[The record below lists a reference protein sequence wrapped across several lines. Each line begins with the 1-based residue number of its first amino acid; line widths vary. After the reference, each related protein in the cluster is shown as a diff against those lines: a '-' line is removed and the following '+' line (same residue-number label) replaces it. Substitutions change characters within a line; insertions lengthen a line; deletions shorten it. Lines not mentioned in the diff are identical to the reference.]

1 MNHPAVSMLKVWT
14 ACILLYT
21 LLPFHLVEKTMTFQG
36 FVILFLFLSAFCL
49 GAFVVPAAQRSL
61 GTPQRIN
68 FSTTENLLV
77 VTGVISIV
85 TLLLDLR
92 DKNVFDLAVS
102 YELRSGQAAALMDGT
117 ESSSSLWFQIGF
129 LTYPA
134 GYAYLV
140 RAIIFERK
148 PSLRKLAVF
157 GVFPVLLATIAMGGR
172 APLLYAIVISLF
184 ALGTRRILMRRQYG
198 VAPQRRVGWIAA
210 SAASAIVIA
219 ALYYFV
225 AVFFTRAEAV
235 GGASGM
241 FKWAET
247 VWGIGFQGPIA
258 NVMYSMFGDEVTYV
272 VFIFNWYVVQGLPMS
287 NILFSQYDG
296 PMQFGVYGVD
306 LISALV
312 RRLDGALV
320 ARRFDSLQQLGT
332 YGFLP
337 SAFGSLYVDLW
348 FYGIVVSG
356 VWGALAGL
364 VYQRVRSARD
374 SRWLIFAPFVT
385 VGILFSLM
393 NTPIGFSNGLVTHL
407 WMLIAFRSARRV
419 NPPRP
424 APALVGCPA

>member
-1 MNHPAVSMLKVWT
+1 MIHPAVLMLKVWT
-14 ACILLYT
+14 ACVLLYI
-21 LLPFHLVEKTMTFQG
+21 LLPFHLLEKTMTFQG

-49 GAFVVPAAQRSL
+49 GAVLVPAARRSL
-61 GTPQRIN
+61 GTPQRID

-77 VTGVISIV
+77 VAGVISVV

-92 DKNVFDLAVS
+92 DKNVLNLAVS
-102 YELRSGQAAALMDGT
+102 YELRSDQAAALMDGT
-117 ESSSSLWFQIGF
+117 DSSSSLWFQIGF

-134 GYAYLV
+134 GYAYVV

-148 PSLRKLAVF
+148 PSLKKLAAY

-172 APLLYAIVISLF
+172 APLLYAIVISLL
-184 ALGTRRILMRRQYG
+184 ALGTRRILMRRQHG
-198 VAPQRRVGWIAA
+198 VTRRRRVGWVTVLV
-210 SAASAIVIA
+210 ASAIVVA
-219 ALYYFV
+219 ALYYFI

-258 NVMYSMFGDEVTYV
+258 NLMHSMFGEEVTYII
-272 VFIFNWYVVQGLPMS
+272 FIFNWYVVQGLPMS

-320 ARRFDSLQQLGT
+320 ARGFDSLQQLGT

-364 VYQRVRSARD
+364 VCQRVRSARD
-374 SRWLIFAPFVT
+374 SRWLLFAPFVT

-407 WMLIAFRSARRV
+407 WMLIAFMSARRV
-419 NPPRP
+419 NAARP
-424 APALVGCPA
+424 LPALVGCPA